1 MRHIW
6 QAVALALLAAG
17 LLIAA
22 VGAVIAWAGAEIWP
36 HPPP

>member
-6 QAVALALLAAG
+6 HALSLALLAAG

-22 VGAVIAWAGAEIWP
+22 VGAVIAWAGAELWP
-36 HPPP
+36 QPPP